1 MILLSTSTI
10 AAHLQKGDEATT
22 ADEKGTALEDLA
34 KYLFGS
40 IPGIIVVS
48 RDEMDI
54 FKSDEI
60 DIGCRI
66 ERHPCGL
73 LDPIFPFFF
82 PLECKNWEKKIGS
95 EEVAWF
101 DKKLKRRSLSFG
113 IIIATKGITGDK
125 QELTNAHQH
134 VTEALLENRRII
146 ILKRGEIESLSDS
159 SQLVELI
166 KRKLCELLI
175 SRTCFS

>member
-1 MILLSTSTI
+1 MVLLSTRTI
-10 AAHLQKGDEATT
+10 TECLQKGDEATT
-22 ADEKGTALEDLA
+22 SDAKGTALEDLV

-40 IPGIIVVS
+40 IPGIIVMS

-60 DIGCRI
+60 DLGCRN
-66 ERHPCGL
+66 ERHPYGL

-82 PLECKNWEKKIGS
+82 PIECKNWEKKVGS
-95 EEVAWF
+95 DEVAWF
-101 DKKLKRRSLSFG
+101 DKKLKRRSLPFG
-113 IIIATKGITGDK
+113 IIIATNGITGDK

-134 VTEALLENRRII
+134 VAEALLENRRII
-146 ILKRGEIESLSDS
+146 ILKRGDIEALSDS

-175 SRTCFS
+175 FRTCFS